1 VIIMNMTCIVCP
13 NGCRMSVAEEG
24 GEIKVDGAQ
33 CKKGIEFAKAEMTNP
48 MRSLTTTVKT
58 VFADIPKLPVKTN
71 GEIPK
76 GKMLEA
82 MNIIKTVLVTERL
95 HAGDVVLPDVFGV
108 QIIATASMQH

>member
-1 VIIMNMTCIVCP
+1 MNMTCIVCP